1 MTDCPPTHNHHTS
14 RQEKKCCAVT
24 RGKRHHLINLMAW
37 QHESSGVGSAI
48 AAPTGDDSLPPEV
61 REPDDEE
68 MSWTERSDKT
78 RNRLTGKRKKAKG
91 RWAGFASSS
100 GGPSKGR

>member
-1 MTDCPPTHNHHTS
+1 MTDCPPNHGHHTL
-14 RQEKKCCAVT
+14 RQQKKCCAVA
-24 RGKRHHLINLMAW
+24 RNKRHNLINIMAW
-37 QHESSGVGSAI
+37 QHESRGGGSAI
-48 AAPTGDDSLPPEV
+48 AAPTGDESLPPEHHD
-61 REPDDEE
+61 PDEE
-68 MSWTERSDKT
+68 IPWTERSDKV